1 MASLDAHDDFDNPGV
16 TDDQIAEMMAD
27 PEYLEWV
34 AESYAEAEAV
44 ADRELDNLLR
54 IGHDYS
60 HAEA

>member
-1 MASLDAHDDFDNPGV
+1 MDIISNDDSLDNLGV

-27 PEYLEWV
+27 PEYREWIE
-34 AESYAEAEAV
+34 ESYAEAEAV

-54 IGHDYS
+54 IGNDYS